1 MLGSQTHS
9 LRSSPDPANPL
20 TGLFKSGQRLS
31 YSKGEI
37 VLRPDDESPGI
48 FYVES
53 GYVKVFSINDRGE
66 EYLHIIYGAN
76 EIFPLI
82 WVMSGQP
89 RNVFYRAVT
98 ACALLR
104 VPGKK
109 FQDSIEADSTLCF
122 AVLKQVTKQFNV
134 YTNRVD
140 NLEYKYGRER
150 LVYRLLF
157 LAGRFGKRRGK
168 SVTLPPFTQNDIAS
182 SINLSRESASR
193 EIERLEERGLVS
205 YDGRILTLN
214 DVEALGKEIKG
225 ADLKRWGLR

>member
-1 MLGSQTHS
+1 M
-9 LRSSPDPANPL
+9 SSPTHLPKSSADSADSIAD
-20 TGLFKSGQRLS
+20 LFKSGQRLS
-31 YSKGEI
+31 YAKGEI
-37 VLRPDDESPGI
+37 ILRPDDDSPGI

-66 EYLHIIYGAN
+66 EYLHIVYGTG

-82 WVMSGQP
+82 WVLSGQP
-89 RNVFYRAVT
+89 RNVFYRAMT
-98 ACALLR
+98 ACVLLR
-104 VPGKK
+104 VPGEK
-109 FQDSIEADSTLCF
+109 FQESIEANSSQCF
-122 AVLKQVTKQFNV
+122 AVLKQVTRQFNV
-134 YTNRVD
+134 YTHRVD

-157 LAGRFGKRRGK
+157 LAGRFGKRSGN

-214 DVEALGKEIKG
+214 DIEALSKEIKG
-225 ADLKRWGLR
+225 ADLKRWGL